1 MSHFFAYLSRMKY
14 ILRWNLMRNTKPENI
29 QEHSLQVAM
38 LAHGLAVIRNRL
50 FGGTLDADHIMTLA
64 VYHEASEVITGDLAT
79 PIKYFNPEIREAYKR
94 IEGVANDRL
103 AAMLP
108 EALREDFV
116 PLLRQEEGEEH
127 DVVKAADRLCAYL
140 KCVEE
145 IKAGNSEFERAMQ
158 SIRKD
163 LDALSQCMPEVAY
176 FLEHFEPSFHLTLDE
191 LN

>member
-14 ILRWNLMRNTKPENI
+14 ILRWNLMRNTRSENI

-38 LAHGLAVIRNRL
+38 LAHGLAVIRNRV
-50 FGGTLDADHIMTLA
+50 FGGDVDCDRVMTLA

-79 PIKYFNPEIREAYKR
+79 PIKYFNPKIRDAYKQ
-94 IEGVANDRL
+94 IEGVAAERQE
-103 AAMLP
+103 AMLP
-108 EALREDFV
+108 KELQACYHD
-116 PLLRQEEGEEH
+116 LLQQPQGAEH
-127 DVVKAADRLCAYL
+127 DLVKAADRLSAYL

-145 IKAGNSEFERAMQ
+145 LKAGNGEFERAMQ
-158 SIRKD
+158 SIRRD
-163 LDALSQCMPEVAY
+163 LGEMAERLPEVGY

>member
-14 ILRWNLMRNTKPENI
+14 ILRWNLMRNTRGENI

-38 LAHGLAVIRNRL
+38 LAHGLAVIRNRV
-50 FGGTLDADHIMTLA
+50 FGGDIDCDRVMTLA

-79 PIKYFNPEIREAYKR
+79 PIKYFNPKIREAYKQ
-94 IEGVANDRL
+94 IEGVASERL
-103 AAMLP
+103 EAMLP
-108 EALREDFV
+108 EELQGDYHD
-116 PLLRQEEGEEH
+116 LLQQQPGVEH
-127 DVVKAADRLCAYL
+127 DLVKAADRLSAYL

-145 IKAGNSEFERAMQ
+145 LKAGNGEFERAMQ
-158 SIRKD
+158 SIRRD
-163 LDALSQCMPEVAY
+163 LEEMAGHLPEVGY